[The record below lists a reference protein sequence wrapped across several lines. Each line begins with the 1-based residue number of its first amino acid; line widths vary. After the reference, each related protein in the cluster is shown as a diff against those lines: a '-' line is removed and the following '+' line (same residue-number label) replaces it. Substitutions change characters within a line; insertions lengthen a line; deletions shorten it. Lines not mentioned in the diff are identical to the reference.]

1 MTDQA
6 EIQRFQEIVQMSKSG
21 AFADLKALVDGWV
34 DEAHESLIACL
45 SMDAAVRMGF
55 SLRYQQRICLKRE
68 IENWVSSAQQG
79 FDEITEQMRQEL
91 NRLERENRPEYEYHT
106 DYSSTA
112 D

>member
-1 MTDQA
+1 MTDQEELERFK
-6 EIQRFQEIVQMSKSG
+6 EIAQMSKSG

-34 DEAHESLIACL
+34 DEAHEALIACL
-45 SMDAAVRMGF
+45 SMDTAVRMGF

-91 NRLERENRPEYEYHT
+91 NRLEREHIE
-106 DYSSTA
+106 A
-112 D
+112 